1 MQAPPPGARSW
12 AGVCGLESVTV
23 DPVATRATVTQAGSE
38 SSGLRARG
46 AACARWA
53 LWARTPRCFQPVR
66 GGLAGG
72 WALRHTSAAPPAP
85 SALSGAALPCSAL
98 LPAGPPG
105 MRVRPVCEGLPSALL
120 ASHCVSEGAPR
131 GRGQRAEGSTTGVC
145 ATKRG
150 SGAEPPRRACSP
162 GVGCGRGWGCPHLCP
177 QLPQPLPLP
186 WLHPPHLPSIR
197 QGLGEGSWD
206 LGDRRAPR
214 AQAASRGGSSG
225 AGRLRA

>member
-1 MQAPPPGARSW
+1 MSPSTTAHPASGLYKIHQGSRGGEAACSPAPGPVLGLSLAAEDAGRGCAGARGPGGQAQQRTRMQAPPPGARSW

-46 AACARWA
+46 AASARWA

-66 GGLAGG
+66 GRLAGG

-105 MRVRPVCEGLPSALL
+105 MRVHPVCEGLPSALL
-120 ASHCVSEGAPR
+120 AGHCVSEGAPR
-131 GRGQRAEGSTTGVC
+131 GRG
-145 ATKRG
+145 
-150 SGAEPPRRACSP
+150 
-162 GVGCGRGWGCPHLCP
+162 
-177 QLPQPLPLP
+177 
-186 WLHPPHLPSIR
+186 
-197 QGLGEGSWD
+197 
-206 LGDRRAPR
+206 
-214 AQAASRGGSSG
+214 AAG
-225 AGRLRA
+225 